1 MAIRIRAVGFGTT
14 LRYLTLGI
22 ASESPIGLTSYNE
35 GYPAW
40 DNHEVVREPIFFSP
54 NRLLSQELVFANPT
68 GLTGLNQ
75 PIPAATYEYVRLL
88 SPAGV
93 LWVYGL
99 NNDGTWYLE
108 QFDSATPSTTRRLV
122 TTVMHKGKLLWVADP
137 RQKPPTGGV

>member
-1 MAIRIRAVGFGTT
+1 MSFRVPAIGWPAGAPP
-14 LRYLTLGI
+14 YLYYAI
-22 ASESPIGLTSYNE
+22 ASESPVSLA
-35 GYPAW
+35 GYFEPPPHDA
-40 DNHEVVREPIFFSP
+40 HEVQEDPIFFSP
-54 NRLLSQELVFANPT
+54 DRLLSRQRIFHVTLGDTTRNR
-68 GLTGLNQ
+68 
-75 PIPAATYEYVRLL
+75 PIPAATYEYARLL

-137 RQKPPTGGV
+137 RQKPPTGGL